1 MVLPVYGNRYQKC
14 RRPEWDKQFRKE
26 AYNQGVQLLEKEMVG
41 KRMVYLFVDDATFL
55 AEHSEDMNKIL
66 KAYNNFV
73 NKWRIRI
80 NGIQ

>member
-1 MVLPVYGNRYQKC
+1 
-14 RRPEWDKQFRKE
+14 
-26 AYNQGVQLLEKEMVG
+26 
-41 KRMVYLFVDDATFL
+41 MVYLFVDDATFL